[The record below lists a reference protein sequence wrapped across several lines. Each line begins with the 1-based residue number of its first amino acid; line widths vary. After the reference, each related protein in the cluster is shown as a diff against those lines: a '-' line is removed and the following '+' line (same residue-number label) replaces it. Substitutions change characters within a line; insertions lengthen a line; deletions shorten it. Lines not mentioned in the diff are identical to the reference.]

1 MKPILQLLTTVI
13 LKRVSRQLTLLTL
26 MFRTVKLVQI
36 NFPNDSYLNED
47 RILYADI
54 DEDRNATVEDGK
66 TYEIQ
71 TDN

>member
-1 MKPILQLLTTVI
+1 
-13 LKRVSRQLTLLTL
+13 